1 MNVMGRKIQISLLI
15 LALIG
20 LLVGGTSIAYFSAED
35 DMNKAKF
42 TTTKIKVDFAESA
55 KVDAIGGHTDEREVG
70 WTIENTGDSN
80 VYLRA
85 KVIHDV
91 GLEDLGIDGRIG
103 LTALGVD
110 WKKGGDE
117 YYYYKNAV
125 SPEEQIEFCIGVTF
139 DVWESVECFS
149 IDIEVEAIQASN
161 NAIRHVWPDNPFGI

>member
-1 MNVMGRKIQISLLI
+1 MRRKIQISLLI

-42 TTTKIKVDFAESA
+42 TTTRIKVDFAESA
-55 KVDAIGGHTDEREVG
+55 KVDAIGGHTDEREVE
-70 WTIENTGDSN
+70 WTIENTGDSD

-85 KVIHDV
+85 KVIQDV
-91 GLEDLGIDGRIG
+91 DLEDLGIDGRIG

-110 WKKGGDE
+110 WKKGESE

-125 SPEEQIEFCIGVTF
+125 APKEQIKFCIRVTF
-139 DVWESVECFS
+139 DVWESVECFP
-149 IDIEVEAIQASN
+149 INIEVEAIQASN